1 MFEGEAVIDVHGHM
15 SSPPQFRAFGYS
27 LISNRST
34 RSRLKLTTAD
44 LEVALQRHIEMLD
57 QRLIDVQFISP
68 RPVAMMHWENPE
80 LVDHWTRTTNDLIA
94 LQCQAHPDRLVGVAQ
109 LPQSIHLD
117 TSNCIEELTRCI
129 KELGFVGA
137 LVNPDPNS
145 DGNAPGVD
153 DEYWFPLYEAASD
166 LGATLMI
173 HPSFS
178 RNPRLSK
185 IPHSFQ
191 YNFLVQETLATLLY
205 EHGNVFERFPGL
217 KIIVCH
223 CGGAPNRLLRLQEG
237 GKSGAKSS
245 GVMPG
250 GSVQMPVESSEAVV
264 PDRSA
269 NLFFD
274 TCAYDLHYLETAIRQ
289 RGASQMLLGT
299 EAPGAGTAYIN
310 PESGLPADA
319 LVQAIGA
326 FDFLSVEEKIDIF
339 SHNVRGVFPLF
350 KAVDSKDMANLDP
363 RKDGV

>member
-1 MFEGEAVIDVHGHM
+1 MSVTDVHGHM
-15 SSPPQFRAFGYS
+15 SSPPQFRAFGYA
-27 LISNRST
+27 LICNRST
-34 RSRLKLTTAD
+34 KSILKLTSQD
-44 LEVALQRHIEMLD
+44 LEVALKRHIEMLD

-68 RPVAMMHWENPE
+68 RPVAMMHWESPE
-80 LVDHWTRTTNDLIA
+80 LVAHWTRTTNDLIA
-94 LQCQAHPDRLVGVAQ
+94 LQCQSYPDRLAGVAQ
-109 LPQSIHLD
+109 LPQSIQLD
-117 TSNCIEELTRCI
+117 TSNCVEELTRCVR
-129 KELGFVGA
+129 ELGFVGA
-137 LVNPDPNS
+137 LLNPDPNS

-178 RNPRLSK
+178 RDPRLSK

-205 EHGNVFERFPGL
+205 EHADIFDRFPDL
-217 KIIVCH
+217 KIVVCH

-237 GKSGAKSS
+237 GKSGARSS

-274 TCAYDLHYLETAIRQ
+274 TCAYDSHYLETAIRQ
-289 RGASQMLLGT
+289 RGAEQMLLGT
-299 EAPGAGTAYIN
+299 EVPGAGTAYIN
-310 PESGLPADA
+310 PETGLPADA
-319 LVQAIGA
+319 LVQVIEG
-326 FDFLSVEEKIDIF
+326 FGFLSLEEKMNIL
-339 SHNVRGVFPLF
+339 SRNVGSVFPLW
-350 KAVDSKDMANLDP
+350 KGIDSRNTAQSDAQKET
-363 RKDGV
+363 V